1 MTGLGPKPKTSLQ
14 PWRDQ
19 TQKLVPEKK
28 GLDPTMKDGGDGDT
42 GKRPQGDRTNK
53 VPSMSCPYNHGYS
66 LMAYF
71 PI

>member
-1 MTGLGPKPKTSLQ
+1 MTDWDPNQRLLQ
-14 PWRDQ
+14 PWRTDSEACPR
-19 TQKLVPEKK
+19 KERPER
-28 GLDPTMKDGGDGDT
+28 TMKDGGDGDT
-42 GKRPQGDRTNK
+42 GKRAKQGDRTNK